1 MVAIEAKWACRWVTP
16 CSRARCATAIACSA
30 SSASAATRSSRLLA
44 SPEAIAGSAIP
55 SRQVSQSRR
64 GLEERPTGITGAW
77 TRASS
82 GWKRASVG
90 GRSEKMMISSPAA
103 SRARISETM
112 KVSEKRGYI
121 FST

>member
-16 CSRARCATAIACSA
+16 CSRASIATASACSA
-30 SSASAATRSSRLLA
+30 SSTPAPTSSSRCCERPRA
-44 SPEAIAGSAIP
+44 SSGSSIAAP
-55 SRQVSQSRR
+55 QVSHRRR
-64 GLEERPTGITGAW
+64 GLEERPTWSTGAW

-90 GRSEKMMISSPAA
+90 GRREKITISSPAA

-112 KVSEKRGYI
+112 NVSEKRGYI